1 MFVSLVAALAVLL
14 PLAASASPLSQ
25 NDAPSTSTPRREAY
39 PTTKLAPKVFIVS
52 MFNGEEEAWFNIPEF
67 DILAQNITVTGLSPQ
82 FPHVHCTADGS
93 ICQVVTAMGEIN
105 AAVTITSLV
114 LSPKFDLTSTYFMVA
129 GIGGVN
135 PEVATI
141 ASVTLARYAVQVALQ
156 YEFDPREIPANFSTG
171 YVPFGSYSP
180 EQYPSSIYGTEV
192 FELNDSLRKLAAGFA
207 RKATLNDSAEAMAYR
222 ALYKT
227 PDGKYAA
234 GTQPPSVVEC
244 DVTTSDNWFSGRL
257 LGEAFDRYT
266 KLITNG
272 TGVYCNTA
280 QEDNATLEALLRG
293 HKAGLVDFSRII
305 IMRTAS
311 DMDRPYPGGSATLNL
326 WGDDQGAYPP
336 ALRNLHLAGIKIIEG
351 IVGGWNQ
358 TFAKGVAPT
367 NYIGN
372 ILGSLGGKPDFGP
385 GPVADGQAA
394 ARKRSTKR
402 HLLTRNAK
410 LA

>member
-1 MFVSLVAALAVLL
+1 MF
-14 PLAASASPLSQ
+14 
-25 NDAPSTSTPRREAY
+25 D
-39 PTTKLAPKVFIVS
+39 
-52 MFNGEEEAWFNIPEF
+52 GEEEAWFNIPEF

-82 FPHVHCTADGS
+82 FPDVHCTADGS
-93 ICQVVTAMGEIN
+93 ICQVVTAMGEVN

-156 YEFDPREIPANFSTG
+156 YEFDPREIPANFSSG
-171 YVPFGSYSP
+171 YVPFGSVSP

-207 RKATLNDSAEAMAYR
+207 RKATLNDTAEAVAYR
-222 ALYKT
+222 AKYQT
-227 PDGKYAA
+227 SDGKYRA

-311 DMDRPYPGGSATLNL
+311 DMDRPYPGGSATANL

-336 ALRNLHLAGIKIIEG
+336 ALRNLHLAGTKIIEG
-351 IVGGWNQ
+351 IVGGWNE

-372 ILGSLGGKPDFGP
+372 ILGTIGGRPDFGP
-385 GPVADGQAA
+385 GPVAGGQAA

-402 HLLTRNAK
+402 HFLTRSAK